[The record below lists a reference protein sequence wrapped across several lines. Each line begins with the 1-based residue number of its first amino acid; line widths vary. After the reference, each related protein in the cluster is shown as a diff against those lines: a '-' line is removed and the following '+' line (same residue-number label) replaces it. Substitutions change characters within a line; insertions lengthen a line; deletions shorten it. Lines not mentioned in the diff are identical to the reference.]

1 MTSITLTAFFDGHFW
16 VGIFERIDNDK
27 LTVARVVFGAE
38 PKEQQIQ
45 EYVMKHFFELR
56 FSPPVEGV
64 KVQTIASNPKRRQR
78 QIAQSSEKGIG
89 TKSQQAMKLAQE
101 AGKVARKVR
110 SKEQREAEDQR
121 KYELRIEKRKAKHRG
136 H

>member
-1 MTSITLTAFFDGHFW
+1 MPGITLTVFFDGQFW
-16 VGIFERIDNDK
+16 VGIFERIDNGK

-38 PKEQQIQ
+38 PKDQQVL
-45 EYVMKHFFELR
+45 EMVLRDSYKLR

-64 KVQTIASNPKRRQR
+64 KMQTIASNPKRRQR
-78 QIAQSSEKGIG
+78 QIARSNEKGVG

-101 AGKVARKVR
+101 EGKAARKVR
-110 SKEQREAEDQR
+110 NRQQREAEEQR
-121 KYELRIEKRKAKHRG
+121 KHDLRVEKKKAKHRG

>member
-1 MTSITLTAFFDGHFW
+1 MSCITLTVFFDGQFW
-16 VGIFERIDNDK
+16 VGIFERIDSGK

-38 PKEQQIQ
+38 PKDQQIH
-45 EYVMKHFFELR
+45 EYVLLNYFKLC

-78 QIAQSSEKGIG
+78 QIAQSNEKGIG
-89 TKSQQAMKLAQE
+89 TKSQQAMKLLQE
-101 AGKVARKVR
+101 AGKAVR
-110 SKEQREAEDQR
+110 RERTKEQREAEEQH
-121 KYELRIEKRKAKHRG
+121 KYDLHVEKKKAKHRG